1 MLPARPR
8 AYGPPVMERRFRR
21 DLGSLGAIF
30 EFVREFLADL
40 GIDASQAF
48 DLDLILEELFTNL
61 LRHAKG
67 GSGQIS
73 IALARS
79 GSTVTLTLRDFDVEA
94 FDVSRARPVDV
105 RAPLEQRTP
114 GGLGL
119 FLIQKLAD
127 EIRYDYRDRVST
139 VTVTK
144 TLEG

>member
-1 MLPARPR
+1 
-8 AYGPPVMERRFRR
+8 MERRFRR

-30 EFVREFLADL
+30 AFVREFLAGL

-48 DLDLILEELFTNL
+48 DLDFILEELFTNM

-67 GSGQIS
+67 GSGEVA
-73 IALARS
+73 IAIARS
-79 GSTVTLTLRDFDVEA
+79 GATVTLTVRDFDVEA
-94 FDVSRARPVDV
+94 FDVSRPRPVDV
-105 RAPLEQRTP
+105 GAPIEQRTP

-119 FLIQKLAD
+119 FLIHQLAD
-127 EIRYDYRDRVST
+127 EVRYDYRDRVST